1 MANALRKV
9 MDEVTSRPAY
19 PSPRFGAFSGPGE
32 KLADDGGDQ
41 SMTQAP
47 YSAAERSPENTTF
60 ATCLAKILG
69 ADLSDVPAAARGLGL
84 EGIGYWLAAQNL
96 ALIPVRDPADFQ
108 WAGWWIAR
116 LADGDGYVVMAGTP
130 PDVAWIPQDV
140 KGGSQ
145 HVIEGWVVAA
155 PALALPS
162 RDATQGTIEAIYRFA
177 ASGAPGEALQTARLI
192 AGVGLEGDRYA
203 LGKGHFSEEDRWG
216 QALTLIEAE
225 ALEHLASEHGV
236 TMPAV
241 AARRNIV
248 TRGIDLNA
256 LMGKRFRIGGL
267 LCQGSRLAEPC
278 AWLQKTTPPGMLRG
292 LVHRGGLR
300 ADILEGGVVKIGATV
315 TPEDSST

>member
-1 MANALRKV
+1 M
-9 MDEVTSRPAY
+9 TPA
-19 PSPRFGAFSGPGE
+19 
-32 KLADDGGDQ
+32 
-41 SMTQAP
+41 T
-47 YSAAERSPENTTF
+47 YSAAKRSPENATF
-60 ATCLAKILG
+60 SMCLAKILER
-69 ADLSDVPAAARGLGL
+69 DLSDVPAAASGLGL
-84 EGIGYWLAAQNL
+84 SDIGYWLAAQNL

-130 PDVAWIPQDV
+130 SDVAWVPQGM

-162 RDATQGTIEAIYRFA
+162 RDAKRGTIEAIYRFA

-203 LGKGHFSEEDRWG
+203 LGKGHFSEEGRWG

-225 ALEHLASEHGV
+225 ALDHLASEHGV
-236 TMPAV
+236 EMPAIE
-241 AARRNIV
+241 ARRNIV

-300 ADILEGGVVKIGATV
+300 ADILESGPLKPGDAVV
-315 TPEDSST
+315 PED